1 MRCHENIQVYQTKR
15 ILFLHGGSGLPVRYC
30 WIDQWRALACGQE
43 MWQGCVGGQLGR
55 HIDLSALVCQLSYK
69 KNKETVSSSVPEAL
83 PERSEEEEAA
93 TVAHPTTTRADASSS
108 RPKGSRPKKA
118 STRYTGDEWT
128 Q

>member
-1 MRCHENIQVYQTKR
+1 VH
-15 ILFLHGGSGLPVRYC
+15 LPVDKR
-30 WIDQWRALACGQE
+30 CGR
-43 MWQGCVGGQLGR
+43 GCVGGQLGR

-83 PERSEEEEAA
+83 PERSEEEEEAA
-93 TVAHPTTTRADASSS
+93 TVARPTTTSADASSS
-108 RPKGSRPKKA
+108 RPKGSRSRKA